1 MPHSHAEKARQAII
15 KELQDV
21 KAEDIVVISLNGK
34 SDIADYMIIATGR
47 SQRQVG
53 AAAERVRKAVKRLSG
68 QAPDIEGLPTG
79 DWVLMDSGDVIVH
92 IFRPEVREFY
102 NLEKMWSADL
112 TLDGEEN
119 ASEGA
124 F

>member
-21 KAEDIVVISLNGK
+21 KAEDIVVISLTGK

-68 QAPDIEGLPTG
+68 QAPHIEGLPTG